1 MTTNPAPARPL
12 APPLDALG
20 PMAMLRFVD
29 DGPGFDLVEA
39 NPLAARLL
47 GVTGATLE
55 GSAFAA
61 GLYAED
67 AAVLHEALRT
77 ASAEPSDEVLVRW
90 GAAPPVTFLRAR
102 FHRHDDGSVL
112 VALHDATDLYR
123 LDVLACAQGSGIF
136 FADPDGIVSWMSPL
150 SAITMGLT
158 PDMMIG
164 LHNGAYVHPDDQQRL
179 REGTAE
185 LLAHPGV
192 EFTNV
197 YRVSHP
203 LIPDTWWSMRIVSVY
218 LPDEPAVGA
227 IVNRTEMFVEPG
239 DEGPGDAGS
248 SGQINMA
255 EVMPSG
261 LIAATGG
268 RITFRNSLVRQMLGS
283 AVESSDSDGWVAAL
297 RHDHQDRVRRAIAA
311 ATAGRRETAV
321 AAVDH
326 SDHAPTW
333 LRIEASPATDAASRV
348 VGYVATFLDVTT
360 ETEARQE
367 LEQSR
372 EQLWVQANHD
382 PLTGLPNRMQFQDRL
397 EQALARKRR
406 GGHPLAVLF
415 CDLDLFKQVNDEQG
429 HHAGDA
435 VLIEIA
441 RRLQASTRETDTV
454 CRIGG
459 DEFVVICEAF
469 EDVSGVE
476 RMAGRLISA
485 VGEPIEGP
493 HVSARIQVSVGI
505 AVAGPTSALDDLLS
519 QADGAMYEAKESGR
533 GRYVIAR

>member
-1 MTTNPAPARPL
+1 
-12 APPLDALG
+12 
-20 PMAMLRFVD
+20 MAMLRFVA
-29 DGPGFDLVEA
+29 GGSGFDLVDA
-39 NPLAARLL
+39 NPLALRLL
-47 GVTGATLE
+47 AATGDVLE
-55 GSAFAA
+55 GPAFAD

-67 AAVLHEALRT
+67 AVALDEALRT
-77 ASAEPSDEVLVRW
+77 ASDEPSDEVLVRW
-90 GAAPPVTFLRAR
+90 GAVPPVTFLRAR
-102 FHRHDDGSVL
+102 FHRQGDGSVL

-150 SAITMGLT
+150 SAITMGLP
-158 PDMMIG
+158 PDLMIG
-164 LHNGAYVHPDDQQRL
+164 LHNGAYVHPDDKERL
-179 REGTAE
+179 GRGTAE

-203 LIPDTWWSMRIVSVY
+203 LIPDTWWPMRIVSVY
-218 LPDEPAVGA
+218 LPDEPAIGA

-239 DEGPGDAGS
+239 DEGPGDTAS
-248 SGQINMA
+248 TGQINMA

-261 LIAATGG
+261 LIAVTGG
-268 RITFRNSLVRQMLGS
+268 RITFRNSLVRQLLG
-283 AVESSDSDGWVAAL
+283 ATVESSAAEAWVTAL
-297 RHDHQDRVRRAIAA
+297 RPDHQGPARRAIEA
-311 ATAGRRETAV
+311 ATEGRRETVV

-326 SDHAPTW
+326 ADQLPTW
-333 LRIEASPATDAASRV
+333 LRIEASPAMDAASKV

-372 EQLWVQANHD
+372 EQLWIQANHD
-382 PLTGLPNRMQFQDRL
+382 PLTGLANRMQFQDRL
-397 EQALARKRR
+397 DQALARKRR
-406 GGHPLAVLF
+406 DGHPLAVLF

-435 VLIEIA
+435 VLIEVA
-441 RRLQASTRETDTV
+441 RRLLASTRETDTV

-469 EDVSGVE
+469 DDVSGVE
-476 RMAGRLISA
+476 CLAARLISA

-493 HVSARIQVSVGI
+493 QVSARIQVSVGI
-505 AVAGPTSALDDLLS
+505 AVAQATSALDDLLS

-533 GRYVIAR
+533 GRYVVAG

>member
-1 MTTNPAPARPL
+1 
-12 APPLDALG
+12 
-20 PMAMLRFVD
+20 MAMLRFVD
-29 DGPGFDLVEA
+29 DGSGYDLVDA
-39 NPLAARLL
+39 NLLAVRLL
-47 GVTGATLE
+47 GVTGAALE
-55 GSAFAA
+55 GPAFAD
-61 GLYAED
+61 GLHSDD
-67 AAVLHEALRT
+67 AVVLHEALGA

-90 GAAPPVTFLRAR
+90 GSVPPVTFLRAR
-102 FHRHDDGSVL
+102 FHRQDDGSVL

-123 LDVLACAQGSGIF
+123 LDVLACAHGSGIF
-136 FADPDGIVSWMSPL
+136 FADADGIVSWMSPL

-164 LHNGAYVHPDDQQRL
+164 LHNGAYVHPDDQEIL
-179 REGTAE
+179 RRGTAE
-185 LLAHPGV
+185 LLAHPSV

-197 YRVSHP
+197 YRVCHP
-203 LIPDTWWSMRIVSVY
+203 LIPDTWWPMRIVSVY

-239 DEGPGDAGS
+239 DEGPGDT
-248 SGQINMA
+248 GQINMA

-261 LIAATGG
+261 LIAATEG

-283 AVESSDSDGWVAAL
+283 TIESSDAEAWVAAL
-297 RHDHQDRVRRAIAA
+297 RPEHRDPARQAIQAA
-311 ATAGRRETAV
+311 ADGRRETVV

-326 SDHAPTW
+326 ADQAPTW
-333 LRIEASPATDAASRV
+333 LRIEASPTTDAAGRV

-382 PLTGLPNRMQFQDRL
+382 ALTGLANRMQFQDRL

-406 GGHPLAVLF
+406 DGHPLAVLF
-415 CDLDLFKQVNDEQG
+415 CDLDLFKRVNDEQG

-435 VLIEIA
+435 VLVEIA
-441 RRLQASTRETDTV
+441 RRLRASTRETDTV

-469 EDVSGVE
+469 DDVSGVE
-476 RMAGRLISA
+476 RLAARLISA
-485 VGEPIEGP
+485 VGAPIEGP

-505 AVAGPTSALDDLLS
+505 AIAGPASALDDLLS
-519 QADGAMYEAKESGR
+519 QADGAMYVAKESGR
-533 GRYVIAR
+533 GRYVVAGQARAAAGRTSSTTRRR